1 MGGNMPTLLIN
12 YRQLAIMP
20 FRYILITIL
29 LKPFFISVV
38 AMEGMIL
45 DGSTDKP
52 IVSAI
57 ITANGKEYRTDR
69 EGRYH
74 IPNTESIGVRA
85 RGYERIFTRFQRR
98 IYLREFHPKALYLS
112 AFGAANKKIMH
123 NAKHLIHST
132 QINALVID
140 VKMDRGQIA
149 FYSSSPVARE
159 IGALKMVRF
168 QNLKHFIHQLKQDGI
183 YTIARVVCFKDTP
196 FVRTFPYAGVKYT
209 NSALYRDR
217 EGSYWID
224 PSYKKAWNYI
234 LTIAE
239 ESAKAGFDEIQF
251 DYVRFPD
258 KRGLRFSV
266 ENRESERVRIIS
278 EFLEYARSRLTPYNV
293 FIAAD
298 IFGYVCWNDAD
309 LGIGQRVDAMAPYV
323 DYISPMLYP
332 SSFQVG
338 IPGYKNPVAANYQ
351 IVKHS
356 LDKALE
362 KSGGSPLGFRPWLQ
376 AFRDYAF
383 DRRNYGKK
391 EISEQ
396 IRASEDF
403 GSSGWML
410 WNARNIYTT
419 DGIIE

>member
-1 MGGNMPTLLIN
+1 MLTFFSRYGQTLVIP
-12 YRQLAIMP
+12 I
-20 FRYILITIL
+20 RYILFIFL
-29 LKPFFISVV
+29 LKCFFISVG
-38 AMEGMIL
+38 AMEGVIL
-45 DGSTDKP
+45 DESTHQP
-52 IVSAI
+52 VASAI
-57 ITANGKEYRTDR
+57 ITANGKAYRTDLK
-69 EGRYH
+69 GRYH

-85 RGYERIFTRFQRR
+85 VGYERIFTRFQRK
-98 IYLREFHPKALYLS
+98 IYLRKFHPKALYLS

-123 NAKHLIHST
+123 NARHLIRTT
-132 QINALVID
+132 QVNALVID

-149 FYSSSPVARE
+149 FHSSSPVAKE
-159 IGALKMVRF
+159 IGALKAVTLPC
-168 QNLKHFIHQLKQDGI
+168 LKDFIGELKEEDI
-183 YTIARVVCFKDTP
+183 YTIARIVCFKDTP
-196 FVRTFPYAGVKYT
+196 FVRTFPYSGVKYT
-209 NSALYRDR
+209 NGALYRDR

-224 PSYKKAWNYI
+224 PSYIKAWEYI

-266 ENRESERVRIIS
+266 KNKQSERVRIIT

-293 FIAAD
+293 FTAAD

-332 SSFQVG
+332 SGFQVG
-338 IPGYKNPVAANYQ
+338 IPGYKNPVKANYQ

-362 KSGGSPLGFRPWLQ
+362 KSGGSPLRYRPWLQ

-383 DRRNYGKK
+383 DRRNYGTK
-391 EISEQ
+391 EIGEQ

-403 GSSGWML
+403 GSCGWML
-410 WNARNIYTT
+410 WNAANRYSS
-419 DGIIE
+419 DGIEQ